1 MITLK
6 LTFIQYC
13 LTLVRYTHAHVHTTQ
28 VHVYVHVYNMH
39 EYFVTAP
46 LIIIINNIK
55 GVVSRC
61 RSTYDRSLVVGLTS
75 SLIPLLRY
83 LVPAKLQDLLAMSVK
98 YIG

>member
-1 MITLK
+1 MYTLHK
-6 LTFIQYC
+6 YMYM
-13 LTLVRYTHAHVHTTQ
+13 YT
-28 VHVYVHVYNMH
+28 YKMH

-55 GVVSRC
+55 GAVSRC
-61 RSTYDRSLVVGLTS
+61 RCIYDRSLVVGLTS

-83 LVPAKLQDLLAMSVK
+83 LVPAKLRDLLAMSVK